1 MALEYL
7 VLMVA
12 CLSLWA
18 TSFKLSTLAYT
29 FDEFLNVAIGILQR
43 ANTPTAYRSS
53 SAQLSFDQR
62 ESVVKMLF
70 SKLTNDSPV
79 PRTWD
84 TQHLDLNG
92 PPTMYAQRR
101 QPYPIECVRAAC
113 STFSAAEVERLGI
126 DGTEW
131 YVPRAIESCV
141 EGPCAAWDGEV
152 SGCEGASR

>member
-1 MALEYL
+1 MFFLCTIAHNDTCVFNDITHIAFEFL

-43 ANTPTAYRSS
+43 ANTPTAYCSS

-70 SKLTNDSPV
+70 QNSP
-79 PRTWD
+79 TI
-84 TQHLDLNG
+84 
-92 PPTMYAQRR
+92 AQFLVLGIRN
-101 QPYPIECVRAAC
+101 I
-113 STFSAAEVERLGI
+113 STSTVHPQCTLSAASHTR
-126 DGTEW
+126 
-131 YVPRAIESCV
+131 
-141 EGPCAAWDGEV
+141 
-152 SGCEGASR
+152 